1 VFCLYHAAIIMGTV
15 VLQKIYHENAAEIA
29 KEVNDR
35 IAEIESTMTINKPG
49 GEINLLNDA
58 AGKEYVKLGEDTL
71 YVLDKAKQYFDVT
84 IGPLVKA
91 WGFYRQSEGSIEK

>member
-1 VFCLYHAAIIMGTV
+1 VFCLYHAAIILPICMNSGIFNGTV

-58 AGKEYVKLGEDTL
+58 AGKEYVKLGEDTCMCL
-71 YVLDKAKQYFDVT
+71 TSKT
-84 IGPLVKA
+84 IC
-91 WGFYRQSEGSIEK
+91 RD